1 MEQTRKMLG
10 RAKRFYSE
18 ICDFYEALAKET
30 SSERVRMLLHYMA
43 GHQKYLEEKIN
54 EFEKGASQTAM
65 DTWYQAV
72 PDDHLFKFLKE
83 LKKTP
88 NMNIDQVVELGLKAN
103 KEITDFYR
111 HLAENSELEA
121 AKEIFSSLLMK
132 QEEES
137 HNLVR
142 DAHELNDL

>member
-1 MEQTRKMLG
+1 MLG
-10 RAKRFYSE
+10 QARRFYSE
-18 ICDFYEALAKET
+18 ICDFYEGLAKNT
-30 SSERVRMLLHYMA
+30 DSERVRMLLHYMS
-43 GHQKYLEEKIN
+43 GHQKFLEEKIN

-65 DTWYQAV
+65 DTWYQVA
-72 PDDHLFKFLKE
+72 PDVHMFKFLKE
-83 LKKTP
+83 LKKVP

-111 HLAENSELEA
+111 HLAEKSELDE
-121 AKEIFSSLLMK
+121 AKEIFTSLFKK

-142 DAHELNDL
+142 DANQLKDL

>member
-1 MEQTRKMLG
+1 MERTRKMLG
-10 RAKRFYSE
+10 QARRFYSE
-18 ICDFYEALAKET
+18 ICDFYEALAKKT
-30 SSERVRMLLHYMA
+30 SSERVRMLLHYMS
-43 GHQKYLEEKIN
+43 GHQKFLEEKIK

-65 DTWYQAV
+65 DTWYQTV
-72 PDDHLFKFLKE
+72 PGDHMFNFLKE

-111 HLAENSELEA
+111 LLAETSELAE
-121 AKEIFSSLLMK
+121 AKEIFSSLLKK

-137 HNLVR
+137 HNLVK
-142 DAHELNDL
+142 DANQLKDL

>member
-1 MEQTRKMLG
+1 MLG
-10 RAKRFYSE
+10 QARRFYSE

-30 SSERVRMLLHYMA
+30 SSERVRMLLHYMS
-43 GHQKYLEEKIN
+43 GHQKFLEEKIS
-54 EFEKGASQTAM
+54 EFEKSASQTAM
-65 DTWYQAV
+65 DTWYQTV
-72 PDDHLFKFLKE
+72 PGDQMFKFLKE

-103 KEITDFYR
+103 KEIIDFYR
-111 HLAENSELEA
+111 HLAENSELEEA
-121 AKEIFSSLLMK
+121 REIFSSLLRK

-142 DAHELNDL
+142 DAHELSDL